1 MTKRFVFD
9 PSIYHFTDTKTGKTY
24 CEYNLD
30 KVVDI
35 LNEQDKTIQKL
46 ETELCPLIHHDKLMS
61 GLNKGQELYI
71 NELNGTI
78 KKLQKENHKLKQ
90 TILYLI
96 GCLECEVNMDLED
109 ECQQLLGC
117 SYKEAK
123 EKYGGCSYDEINE
136 KYVWK

>member
-1 MTKRFVFD
+1 MINRFVFD

-78 KKLQKENHKLKQ
+78 KKLQEENQKLRDLLYESQ
-90 TILYLI
+90 ETI
-96 GCLECEVNMDLED
+96 
-109 ECQQLLGC
+109 
-117 SYKEAK
+117 
-123 EKYGGCSYDEINE
+123 INE
-136 KYVWK
+136 YSSHITKDMNELERIINGPIDELEKFVSD